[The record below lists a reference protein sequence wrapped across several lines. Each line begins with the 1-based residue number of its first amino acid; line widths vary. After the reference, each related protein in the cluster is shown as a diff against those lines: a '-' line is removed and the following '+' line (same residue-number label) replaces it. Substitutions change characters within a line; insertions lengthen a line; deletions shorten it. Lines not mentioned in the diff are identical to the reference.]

1 MEELTFREVNSV
13 TITQLIWGEARISI
27 QARQYWSLPINPEVA
42 ASFPSASVSESYS
55 ETRSRRYLDLGGMN

>member
-27 QARQYWSLPINPEVA
+27 QARQYWSLPIRGCCLLSLCLSLKA
-42 ASFPSASVSESYS
+42 
-55 ETRSRRYLDLGGMN
+55 TRRPDLDVI